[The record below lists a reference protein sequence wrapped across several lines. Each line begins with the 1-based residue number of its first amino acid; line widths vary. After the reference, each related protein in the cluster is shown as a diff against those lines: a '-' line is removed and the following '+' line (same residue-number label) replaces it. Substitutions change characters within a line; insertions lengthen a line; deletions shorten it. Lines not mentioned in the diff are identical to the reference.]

1 MVGLGDVD
9 RNGCVEGS
17 VAVDQPASVAP
28 QRQTQLLEIH
38 GASAAAATKVRFLVG
53 DLRCNAIWAGPHL
66 PLNGPRGIS
75 SRMVLS
81 PTPPPR
87 SLLLHTGTVF
97 FVLPFTNVFVFV
109 IMLLP
114 CVFLIDV
121 NVFLGWEG
129 SRAD

>member
-1 MVGLGDVD
+1 VVGLGDVD

-38 GASAAAATKVRFLVG
+38 GASAAAATKVRVLVG

-87 SLLLHTGTVF
+87 SLLHTG
-97 FVLPFTNVFVFV
+97 
-109 IMLLP
+109 
-114 CVFLIDV
+114 
-121 NVFLGWEG
+121 
-129 SRAD
+129 SYS

>member
-1 MVGLGDVD
+1 M
-9 RNGCVEGS
+9 
-17 VAVDQPASVAP
+17 
-28 QRQTQLLEIH
+28 LEIH
-38 GASAAAATKVRFLVG
+38 DNNNNKVRVLVG
-53 DLRCNAIWAGPHL
+53 DLLRNAIWAGPHIS
-66 PLNGPRGIS
+66 LNGPRGLS